1 MAPNNPSAKKQW
13 ELTQESFNQLLGWLN
28 TDPDQAGKKY
38 EEIRFRLIK
47 IFTCRGCLVP
57 EDLADETFNRVA
69 KRVPE
74 IAATYVGDPALYF
87 FGVANNVHLEFLR
100 RKRDPV
106 PPRRPEL
113 PQESELEYQCLE
125 QCMQRLS
132 SRSRELIM
140 QYYQDEKRAKIDHR
154 KELAEK
160 LGIALNA
167 LRIQAYRIRASL
179 QECVFQSL
187 QAAPAG

>member
-1 MAPNNPSAKKQW
+1 MAPNNPSAKKRW

-28 TDPDQAGKKY
+28 SNPDQAGKKY
-38 EEIRFRLIK
+38 EEIRLRLIK

-87 FGVANNVHLEFLR
+87 FGVANNVHLESLR
-100 RKRDPV
+100 RKPDPV
-106 PPRRPEL
+106 PPQPL
-113 PQESELEYQCLE
+113 DTSQESDLEYQCLE
-125 QCMQRLS
+125 QCMQQLS
-132 SRSRELIM
+132 SKSRELIM
-140 QYYQDEKRAKIDHR
+140 QYYRDEKRAKIDHR
-154 KELAEK
+154 KELAQK

-167 LRIQAYRIRASL
+167 LRIQVFRIRASL
-179 QECVFQSL
+179 QQCVFQCV
-187 QAAPAG
+187 QAGAVV